1 MYVYIYRSQ
10 LCSLLRLR
18 PRLRTP
24 VVSLLPHLVSYGL
37 RALLLRPT
45 FLASAVGRLAGCDP
59 YDKV

>member
-18 PRLRTP
+18 PRLWIP

-37 RALLLRPT
+37 PALLLRLT
-45 FLASAVGRLAGCDP
+45 SLASAVGRLAGCDP
-59 YDKV
+59 CDKV